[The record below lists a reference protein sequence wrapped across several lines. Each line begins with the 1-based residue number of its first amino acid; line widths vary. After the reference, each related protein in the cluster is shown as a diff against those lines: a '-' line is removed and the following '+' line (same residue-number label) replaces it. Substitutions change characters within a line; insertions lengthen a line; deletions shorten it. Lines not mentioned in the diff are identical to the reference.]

1 MYDTVYQNTEDDSV
15 MNVMKQ
21 TITKKKTK
29 TK

>member
-1 MYDTVYQNTEDDSV
+1 MYDTVYQNTEHDSV